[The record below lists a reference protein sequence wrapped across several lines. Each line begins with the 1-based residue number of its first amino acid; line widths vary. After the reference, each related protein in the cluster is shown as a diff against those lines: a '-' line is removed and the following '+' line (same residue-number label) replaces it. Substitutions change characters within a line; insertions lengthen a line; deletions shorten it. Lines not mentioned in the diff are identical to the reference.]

1 LRVNKGPRDLLS
13 IPLSGNIT
21 DAADI
26 REALVKVGKFVK
38 VGGK

>member
-1 LRVNKGPRDLLS
+1 MAITGHKTEAVFERY
-13 IPLSGNIT
+13 NIT

-26 REALVKVGKFVK
+26 REALVKVGNFVK